1 VGLGD
6 TTVPLMILEGYGYL
20 VAEVSKSTARCDGVE
35 HSTYPDPEGRP
46 ETPDDRL
53 VEMASVAVSVLL
65 DAGGAVMK
73 EVRVR

>member
-1 VGLGD
+1 MG
-6 TTVPLMILEGYGYL
+6 ILL
-20 VAEVSKSTARCDGVE
+20 QKSARARQDVLE
-35 HSTYPDPEGRP
+35 WSIQTYPDPEGRP